1 MPYTPA
7 QDLAGKH
14 PLDTRTLLVTTD
26 GSQLFMGDG
35 NLITTLNISS
45 ITSSVV
51 TESIVQ
57 SSIITASTA
66 VRVGAFADE
75 FAHLYVSG
83 SPGLTIA
90 EFDNS
95 AGSEVFKITAAGYT
109 IIQSGSFTGSLQG
122 TSSRAVSS
130 SHAGSSSHAVV
141 ATYTDVSAQAAGQY
155 NVALLGSNSGY
166 ANVYAD
172 SNSDMLYNVSTNTL
186 TVPFTFTTASYAG
199 TASYVSASAIAGG
212 VTNQFHFISQS
223 FTTMSFVNGILTSFV

>member
-14 PLDTRTLLVTTD
+14 PVDTRTLLVTTD

-35 NLITTLNISS
+35 NLITTLNVSS

-51 TESIVQ
+51 TESIFQ
-57 SSIITASTA
+57 SSIISASTA
-66 VRVGAFADE
+66 VRVGAKSDE

-83 SPGLTIA
+83 SPGLVIA

-95 AGSEVFKITAAGYT
+95 AGSEVFKITSAGYT
-109 IIQSGSFTGSLQG
+109 VIQSGSFTGSLQG
-122 TSSRAVSS
+122 TSSWAASS
-130 SHAGSSSHAVV
+130 SWASSSLTSSFAGSASFASSA
-141 ATYTDVSAQAAGQY
+141 SW
-155 NVALLGSNSGY
+155 SSI
-166 ANVYAD
+166 
-172 SNSDMLYNVSTNTL
+172 SL
-186 TVPFTFTTASYAG
+186 TSSFAG
-199 TASYVSASAIAGG
+199 TSSIANTSSYTSASTVVGG